1 VNPAHGGFDI
11 PDMQTSPRAVANK
24 RFRRMTTA
32 IAPPRLASDKEIAE
46 ALKPGLDATG
56 LQLEKVENRVVYI
69 IVQRQGVTI
78 KQAEDTLSQIVSDH
92 EETLGDD
99 ITYLLVS

>member
-1 VNPAHGGFDI
+1 
-11 PDMQTSPRAVANK
+11 
-24 RFRRMTTA
+24 MTTA